1 MRNNRKNDM
10 AKIIKKLFIVV
21 SVVVLTTSCSDDLF
35 DFSGKHADESGI
47 QFTMTTEEMG
57 HEVVNTGGSRAG
69 LSVGTP
75 DEGDRFTERTLEG
88 DNPWGLK
95 VHRMPEP
102 LMGFNRGAVKAGV
115 AGDAGTSGNSGNS
128 CVSGV
133 SRAGANEVVSGITN
147 FHDSLT
153 IWGFTDNATLSEAT
167 LFDQILLTKVRNWR
181 NSVEWP
187 YGNGNYMKFYAVAP
201 SLESINMSATG
212 ESFSTPP
219 QLTYTLPE
227 KPNELLDVLY
237 GESENI
243 SIAAGPPGSVTTNP
257 SQENLGKDNKFVNLQ
272 FRHITT
278 AVRFAQ
284 GTIPARLTI
293 KSISI
298 EGSQVTG
305 TYNPATTDAATAT
318 RGAWSFAGDAAKRT
332 YTVTAD
338 HVGTGAAGASYV
350 PITGTPTLFL
360 LPQTLP
366 TGATLRV
373 VLIDTGNSNKEHT
386 LTCNIAGD
394 IWKKGF
400 TVTYKITIGQ
410 LKEGFILEAD
420 TDIKLEHSN
429 NAVSSNLAVRSY
441 QLYYDYSSG
450 AQVPSYSP
458 VTWNVDGVSSDGT
471 SFVTWASKPASLSWL
486 TDFRGVLDGSVY
498 VGGYNATA
506 SFTVAGQEMKY
517 TADHDEVLSENSKT
531 GASTL
536 DLSQYYPYEGGGHYK
551 NSSNEDIQQPANC
564 YIVNRIG
571 SYYFPA
577 VYGNMTADNASQKSC
592 FKDHLG
598 ATITKYL
605 IKEQLGALKDTEAA
619 GKTAAEV
626 PYLWS
631 TTTYGPIEPTV
642 QVVLLWQDV
651 KGLITSPTYSESQNQ
666 IGFTVSQSTPGNA
679 VLALQVRKVTFTGKF
694 GGSSTDTPTSINYGP
709 WETVWTWHIWMT
721 DEVYRNSG
729 VEDDTS
735 FDAFYVNGSKNKE
748 RADHIA
754 TLQDYTTPSTTYQ
767 ILPVDLGWVPDNNA
781 FGLYEPRSVWVKLKQ
796 TGSNNT
802 AVVKITQNAR
812 QQLYTGTGTVYQWG
826 RPTAFPSLRTVT
838 GSVRSVYDITNKDIT
853 SQFVLAQATS
863 GTGFG
868 GDAISNPF
876 GVLQW
881 ETNPNSWFDVN
892 NADYA
897 TANAMWNS
905 STKTVYDP
913 CPPGFRVPPARVF
926 YVLSKTGTTIKS
938 GAGQLN
944 MWPDEIDLNG
954 VTQKNGERSKG
965 GYFYCKANETKRYG
979 DMVYMPA
986 TGEWHGNKSVGTQL
1000 QDRTEQLNQTNG
1012 LFWTSDYYNNA
1023 DSKACVLWITP
1034 EYTFSAGT
1042 ADKPVIGF
1050 FDAKTSGGAVDAT
1063 NKLNYYSNLRG
1074 IRPLKQ

>member
-1 MRNNRKNDM
+1 M

-47 QFTMTTEEMG
+47 QFDMTTVEMG

-75 DEGDRFTERTLEG
+75 DEGDRFIERKLEG
-88 DNPWGLK
+88 YNPYGLK

-102 LMGFNRGAVKAGV
+102 LMGFNQGAVKASVTEPQSTGQ
-115 AGDAGTSGNSGNS
+115 
-128 CVSGV
+128 
-133 SRAGANEVVSGITN
+133 SRASANEVVGGITN

-153 IWGFTDNATLSEAT
+153 IWGYTDNDTQ
-167 LFDQILLTKVRNWR
+167 LFDQIILTKVRNWR

-187 YGNGNYMKFYAVAP
+187 YNQGNYMRFYAVAP

-212 ESFSTPP
+212 DSYSTPP
-219 QLTYTLPE
+219 TLTYTLPE
-227 KPNELLDVLY
+227 KANELLDVLY

-284 GTIPARLTI
+284 GTIPNNLKIT
-293 KSISI
+293 SISI
-298 EGSQVTG
+298 EGSRVVG
-305 TYNPATTDAATAT
+305 SYNPATTDPATAT
-318 RGAWSFAGDAAKRT
+318 QGTWTFDPSAATRN
-332 YTVTAD
+332 YTVTAN
-338 HVGTGAAGASYV
+338 HTGTGVAGTSDV

-373 VLIDTGNSNKEHT
+373 VLTDTKGTVDTGDDKEHT

-420 TDIKLEHSN
+420 TDIELEHSS
-429 NAVSSNLAVRSY
+429 NAVSSTLNVRSY

-450 AQVPSYSP
+450 TQVPSYSP
-458 VTWNVDGVSSDGT
+458 VTWNVDGVSSSSDSE

-517 TADHDEVLSENSKT
+517 TADHDEVLSANPTT
-531 GASTL
+531 GDTQVN
-536 DLSQYYPYEGGGHYK
+536 LSLKYPYAVGGDYA
-551 NSSNEDIQQPANC
+551 SREPANC
-564 YIVNRIG
+564 YVINRIG
-571 SYYFPA
+571 TYNFPL
-577 VYGNMTADNASQKSC
+577 VYGNMTTDNASQKAC
-592 FKDHLG
+592 FKDHQG
-598 ATITKYL
+598 NTITKYQ
-605 IKEQLGALKDTEAA
+605 IKTQIEAKSA
-619 GKTAAEV
+619 SSDPGVHSAYV
-626 PYLWS
+626 WS
-631 TTTYGPIEPTV
+631 RDGNSSKGLEGTLRA
-642 QVVLLWQDV
+642 VLLWQDQKDFISTV
-651 KGLITSPTYSESQNQ
+651 TLNESNSDAESAGNIQFQ
-666 IGFTVSQSTPGNA
+666 VGKSVPANA
-679 VLALQVRKVTFTGKF
+679 VIALQARKVTFNTGTDWSSYT
-694 GGSSTDTPTSINYGP
+694 SSTVHTYGE
-709 WETVWTWHIWMT
+709 WETLWTWHIWMT
-721 DEVYRNSG
+721 DEVYRNEGASD
-729 VEDDTS
+729 EHS
-735 FDAFYVNGSKNKE
+735 FDGFFVNGSKKKNGSGKYVK
-748 RADHIA
+748 ADHIA

-781 FGLYEPRSVWVKLKQ
+781 FGLYKPRSVWVKLKQ
-796 TGSNNT
+796 TGSDNT

-881 ETNPNSWFDVN
+881 ETNQNAWFDVAHN
-892 NADYA
+892 DYN
-897 TANAMWNS
+897 NAMWNS
-905 STKTVYDP
+905 ESKTVYDP

-926 YVLSKTGTTIKS
+926 YVLSKTGKTIES

-944 MWPDEIDLNG
+944 MWPDSIDLNG
-954 VTQKNGERSKG
+954 VTQRSGERSKG
-965 GYFYCKANETKRYG
+965 GYFYCEKHTGTIPVDHRY
-979 DMVYMPA
+979 DEIVYFPA
-986 TGEWHGNKSVGTQL
+986 TGEWQGNKAVGTQL
-1000 QDRTEQLNQTNG
+1000 MEASEQINQTNG
-1012 LFWTSDYYNNA
+1012 IYWTSDYFDNG
-1023 DSKACVLWITP
+1023 DSKGCLLWVTP
-1034 EYTFSAGT
+1034 DISFSAGT
-1042 ADKPVIGF
+1042 ADKPVLGF
-1050 FDAKTSGGAVDAT
+1050 FDTESHKA
-1063 NKLNYYSNLRG
+1063 NYYSHLRG

>member
-1 MRNNRKNDM
+1 M

-115 AGDAGTSGNSGNS
+115 AGDAGNSRNSGNS

-153 IWGFTDNATLSEAT
+153 IWGFTDNATPSEAT

-187 YGNGNYMKFYAVAP
+187 YDNGNYMKFYAVAP

-458 VTWNVDGVSSDGT
+458 VTWNVDGVSSDGE

-517 TADHDEVLSENSKT
+517 TADHDVVLYEN
-531 GASTL
+531 GNADAPASNL
-536 DLSQYYPYEGGGHYK
+536 DLSVKTPNG
-551 NSSNEDIQQPANC
+551 EDKSTETANC
-564 YIVNRIG
+564 YVVNRIG
-571 SYYFPA
+571 SYVFPP
-577 VYGNMTADNASQKSC
+577 VYGNKTTGTTGSPVAERAC

-598 ATITKYL
+598 EVIKYSS
-605 IKEQLGALKDTEAA
+605 IKDQINNKGEVDVA
-619 GKTAAEV
+619 GGKKSRL
-626 PYLWS
+626 YWLR
-631 TTTYGPIEPTV
+631 TTDSDRGLPVTV
-642 QVVLLWQDV
+642 RSVVLWQDV
-651 KGLITSPTYSESQNQ
+651 KDLISATNINASDKIYFQ
-666 IGFTVSQSTPGNA
+666 IGTSKPGNA
-679 VLALQVRKVTFTGKF
+679 VIAVQCKRLTYTAWNEDGSVNPDRKVVGLE
-694 GGSSTDTPTSINYGP
+694 DDDV

-721 DEVYRNSG
+721 DEVYKNVG
-729 VEDDTS
+729 KENQIY
-735 FDAFYVNGSKNKE
+735 FDAYYVNGSKTTE
-748 RADHIA
+748 QADHIA

-796 TGSNNT
+796 TGSNKT